1 MQPAVVGLTS
11 VIKRQEIHKTYYCT
25 ARTHTTHTHTTHTY
39 KHTYTYPA
47 EKTGYLLASRVHKVQ
62 LSSIFNILKYKLKY
76 TRGIL

>member
-11 VIKRQEIHKTYYCT
+11 VIKRQEVGKKYYCT
-25 ARTHTTHTHTTHTY
+25 ALHTQTHTHTHTQK

-62 LSSIFNILKYKLKY
+62 LSSVFNILNYKLKY
-76 TRGIL
+76 TCGIL